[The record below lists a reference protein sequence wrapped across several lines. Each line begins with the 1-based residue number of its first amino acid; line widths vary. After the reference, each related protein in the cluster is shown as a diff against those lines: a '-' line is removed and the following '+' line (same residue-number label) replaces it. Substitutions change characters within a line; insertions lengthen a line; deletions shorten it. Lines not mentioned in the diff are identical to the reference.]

1 MPTKPENLDPKRQLR
16 SAFGRFPTGVAI
28 VTALDDYGL
37 PVGMTINSLVSIS
50 LEPALLG
57 WSIDRRSASYEAFT
71 AADGFAVTVLADT
84 QSDLAMRFAT
94 PGFAK
99 FLRLGLEYDDLPPVI
114 PDGCAWY
121 QCETWKTVPLGDH
134 TLLVGEILD
143 YDSSA
148 LPPLVF
154 LDSRF
159 QPAQPEVAPGTDT
172 AVAAA

>member
-1 MPTKPENLDPKRQLR
+1 MQTKPENLDPKRQLR

-28 VTALDDYGL
+28 VTALDDYGW

-50 LEPALLG
+50 LSPALLG
-57 WSIDRRSASYEAFT
+57 WSIDHRSSSYEAFT
-71 AADGFAVTVLADT
+71 TAKGFAVTVLADT
-84 QSDLAMRFAT
+84 QTWLAMRFAK
-94 PGFAK
+94 PGISK
-99 FLRLGLEYDDLPPVI
+99 FLGLGLECDSAPVI

-134 TLLVGEILD
+134 TLLVGKIVD
-143 YDSSA
+143 YDCSA

-159 QPAQPEVAPGTDT
+159 QTAQPEIASSTDT
-172 AVAAA
+172 ALAAA